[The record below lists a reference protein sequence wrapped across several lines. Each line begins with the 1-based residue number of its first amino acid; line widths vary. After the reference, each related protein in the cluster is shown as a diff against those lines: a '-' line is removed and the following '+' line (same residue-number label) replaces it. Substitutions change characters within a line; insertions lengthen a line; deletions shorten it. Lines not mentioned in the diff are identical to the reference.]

1 MVHLSVPVSS
11 RVDCQDLQNGRL
23 TADVSTYNNA
33 ISALG
38 NAPQLLPW
46 IASPATALCTFRIE
60 LLSVFRPSFGSTLPC
75 VCVCVCVLASGYAAA
90 CWWLQAHLWQ
100 TAVQMF
106 SDLEANSKL
115 CS

>member
-75 VCVCVCVLASGYAAA
+75 VCVCLCVCVCMCVCVGK
-90 CWWLQAHLWQ
+90 W
-100 TAVQMF
+100 
-106 SDLEANSKL
+106 L
-115 CS
+115 CSCMLVVAGSFMADCGADVQ